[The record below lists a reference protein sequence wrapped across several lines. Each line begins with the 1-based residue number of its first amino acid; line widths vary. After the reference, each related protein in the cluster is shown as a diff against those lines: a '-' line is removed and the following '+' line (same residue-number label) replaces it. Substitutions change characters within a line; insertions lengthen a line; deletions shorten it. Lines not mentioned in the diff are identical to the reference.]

1 MSLIERSFQEKIVIV
16 GVLSRDQ
23 SVDELNVDLLEL
35 KELVRTA
42 GAKVVDTIIQKRDV
56 VDPNT
61 YIGSGKA
68 TELKEICYTLD
79 VDTVV
84 FDNDLSPVQQRNLE
98 LILGRTAIDR
108 TAVILDI
115 FAQNAKSEQGKMQ
128 VELALLNYRLP
139 RLRGRGIS
147 LSQQGGGIGTRGP
160 GETQLE
166 SDRRQLLA
174 TKTRLEKRLRK
185 LTVVADTQRRLR
197 NRTGQFRVSL
207 VGYTNA
213 GKSTLLN
220 SLVESDEYV
229 ADQLFATLDTKIKKL
244 KIRDNSSILISDTV
258 GFIRKLPHHLVEAFK
273 STLSEIEDSDLLIHV
288 VDGTSEDPLRQIE
301 AVETV
306 LNDLKLS
313 DIPQLVAV
321 NKSDK
326 DRELCR
332 VLAEKFNF
340 AVFVSARDGFNLDRL
355 REMIYEVYLNSM
367 DYTVVAIPEFRQD
380 LITKL
385 QYRTYVNFR
394 FDPSQEDEPLLELTN
409 NIDSLTNFIN
419 VSGGVNFKIT
429 DEFQQELYDSVLLNN
444 YTVPVVLA
452 LTKINTEEIRML
464 KKYIIKT
471 IKNEQQ
477 I

>member
-16 GVLSRDQ
+16 GVMSRDQ

-68 TELKEICYTLD
+68 IELKEICYTLD

-185 LTVVADTQRRLR
+185 LTIVADTQRRLR
-197 NRTGQFRVSL
+197 NRTDQFRVSL

-273 STLSEIEDSDLLIHV
+273 STLSEIEDSDLLVHV
-288 VDGTSEDPLRQIE
+288 VDGTSEDPVRQIE

-332 VLAEKFNF
+332 ALAEKFNF
-340 AVFVSARDGFNLDRL
+340 AVFVSAKDGFNLDRL
-355 REMIYEVYLNSM
+355 REMIYEAYLNSM

-385 QYRTYVNFR
+385 QYRTYFNFR
-394 FDPSQEDEPLLELTN
+394 FDSSQEDEPLLELTN
-409 NIDSLTNFIN
+409 NIASLTNFIN

-444 YTVPVVLA
+444 YTFPVVLA

-464 KKYIIKT
+464 KKYILKT
-471 IKNEQQ
+471 IKNELQ